1 MGSPTPTVRAA
12 ERRRQ
17 DLDLIRAAIVGG
29 LVFYHTACIF
39 APIGFYVADEPPNF
53 LMTGFVLFAQ
63 LWGMPLLFVV
73 AGSGIWHSLGT
84 RTPARF
90 ARERLSRLLVP
101 LVTGML
107 LIVPPQLYYSMLAD
121 GEDPG
126 SYWEFLGRFFDVRP
140 VASFPLFVVGAEP
153 DRLFDLAHL
162 WFLYYLFAWSLLL
175 LPVLLW
181 LRGSG
186 QWLTDWLVA
195 RCEGPWGL
203 LLMALP
209 VALVEAAFGTWG
221 PGGWNGYAYLAFL
234 VYGFLFAADRRLRA
248 AVQRRWKQAMAVGLA
263 ILPLVAAI
271 AAFDLGGTSWVV
283 GLDYDPWSILWR
295 LLKATAGWALTVG
308 VFGLVSSLMRR
319 RPRAEG
325 ALATGS
331 GRGRAAAGYTREAVL
346 PFYVLHQT
354 PIVLIGFYV
363 IQWPVNF
370 LLKYLV
376 ISLAALVVT
385 LAAYDLLVRRSSVT
399 RVLFGMPARPRA
411 LVDEPVRV
419 PAGGA

>member
-1 MGSPTPTVRAA
+1 
-12 ERRRQ
+12 
-17 DLDLIRAAIVGG
+17 
-29 LVFYHTACIF
+29 
-39 APIGFYVADEPPNF
+39 
-53 LMTGFVLFAQ
+53 
-63 LWGMPLLFVV
+63 
-73 AGSGIWHSLGT
+73 
-84 RTPARF
+84 
-90 ARERLSRLLVP
+90 
-101 LVTGML
+101 
-107 LIVPPQLYYSMLAD
+107 PPQLYYSMMAD

-126 SYWEFLGRFFDVRP
+126 SYWAFLGSFFDVRP
-140 VASFPLFVVGAEP
+140 VASFPLFVGGAEP

-175 LPVLLW
+175 LPVFLW

-203 LLMALP
+203 ALMALP
-209 VALVEAAFGTWG
+209 VALIEAAFGTWG

-248 AVQRRWKQAMAVGLA
+248 AVQRRWKQAMAVGLG

-325 ALATGS
+325 APATGS
-331 GRGRAAAGYTREAVL
+331 GRRRAVAGYTREAVL

-354 PIVLIGFYV
+354 PIVIIGFYV

-376 ISLAALVVT
+376 ISLGALVVT
-385 LAAYDLLVRRSSVT
+385 LAVYDLLVRRNSVT